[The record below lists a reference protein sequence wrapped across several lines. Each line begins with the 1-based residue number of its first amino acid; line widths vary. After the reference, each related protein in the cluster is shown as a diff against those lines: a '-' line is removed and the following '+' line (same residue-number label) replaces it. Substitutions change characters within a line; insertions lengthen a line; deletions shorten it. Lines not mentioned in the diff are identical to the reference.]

1 MSSHH
6 DYTTRS
12 KEMSDSKILDEIS
25 KLREKLVEN
34 FRKNPTD
41 IKDEIINL
49 KEVIIKNLQSE
60 NKRLIDVFNQL
71 QEKIVSL
78 ESKSNSFEQYGRRNN
93 MEMNEIPNSISD
105 GNLESTVANIFSK
118 ATNVNVTTDDIEA
131 CHRIGKSKGKCMGI
145 ALNDR
150 W

>member
-1 MSSHH
+1 
-6 DYTTRS
+6 
-12 KEMSDSKILDEIS
+12 MSDSKILDEIS

-60 NKRLIDVFNQL
+60 NKKLIDVFNQL